1 MEQKW
6 FRVIR
11 IASGEKQRKTGAE
24 YVLEQ
29 EYFNLIW
36 LIQGEGEVVLD
47 FQSIQISE
55 NQLIC
60 SGPGTLARCKAKSNT
75 EGWIFGF
82 HPDLLSFTG
91 PEVRLDFEASLL
103 QRKERLL
110 AETDETF
117 STKAIPVFDALARMQ
132 ENAQAIEPEF
142 LAGYLRVLL
151 LQTLRIWSA
160 GSGKQSASI
169 AGPDAIWFHFNQLL
183 ETHFRHQRLLRAAR
197 QPEILSLRL
206 LPDLPRRSIRE
217 VLPPRHSPFSRRR
230 RSRARRRDEQ
240 PGSLLRPSARSVP
253 TGRSTFSLETACP
266 GASAPSRSSC
276 RAAASGLPA

>member
-132 ENAQAIEPEF
+132 ENAQTIEQEF

-183 ETHFRHQRLLRAAR
+183 ETHFRHQRQVGFYAKA
-197 QPEILSLRL
+197 IGLSAGYLN
-206 LPDLPRRSIRE
+206 E
-217 VLPPRHSPFSRRR
+217 VLKKASGKPAKTLILERLFLEARRKASQRGVSLQEAAYDLGFHDPAHFSRFFK
-230 RSRARRRDEQ
+230 Q
-240 PGSLLRPSARSVP
+240 Q
-253 TGRSTFSLETACP
+253 
-266 GASAPSRSSC
+266 
-276 RAAASGLPA
+276 SGLTFLQFRQKTQNR